1 MGTRA
6 HCDRFD
12 DRFHPANILFSQL
25 FWSEPQIY
33 TIEKESVLQISIKS
47 RTYSRIVEMSGA
59 SPPPP
64 AAPGSNLSYEEI
76 KQQSQQKEA
85 LRVSQLYGSGAGAAK
100 SLTMAGKKK
109 QGNTF
114 VSEGIIHFP
123 FDPEVDLENAK
134 IKVFNCREIHKGE
147 GRAAFGGGVRL
158 FEQAVTSAS
167 ASFNEVLSALSVC
180 LKLKLEP
187 TELAALLA
195 EFRCVETF
203 KRKGRVNS
211 RVVIKPFV
219 TGLIRLAETLR
230 EHYRQKHKKECE
242 DFHEKHVQ
250 VKKNI

>member
-1 MGTRA
+1 MHRHYGHTSMR
-6 HCDRFD
+6 RTVF
-12 DRFHPANILFSQL
+12 FSFLTQKVVP
-25 FWSEPQIY
+25 FSSSSAI
-33 TIEKESVLQISIKS
+33 I
-47 RTYSRIVEMSGA
+47 MSGA

-64 AAPGSNLSYEEI
+64 AVLSHEEI
-76 KQQSQQKEA
+76 KQLSQQKEA

-100 SLTMAGKKK
+100 NLTMAGKKK

-158 FEQAVTSAS
+158 LEQAVTSAS
-167 ASFNEVLSALSVC
+167 ASFNEILNALSTT
-180 LKLKLEP
+180 LKLKLEA

-211 RVVIKPFV
+211 RVIVKPFV
-219 TGLIRLAETLR
+219 SGLIRLAESLR
-230 EHYRQKHKKECE
+230 EQYRHKHRKECE
-242 DFHEKHVQ
+242 DFHDRHVQ
-250 VKKNI
+250 VSH